1 LKNENEWSSLSDLLS
16 NLIVKYADTLDID
29 SLPNPHTY
37 SEDTCSPYT
46 PKESSNKMIAKDD
59 IA

>member
-1 LKNENEWSSLSDLLS
+1 MKNENEWSSLSDLLS

-37 SEDTCSPYT
+37 SEDTCSYT